1 MSIRSRTPSR
11 HDLGAHHL
19 FLVVVAAFILNALLV
34 LGDFIET
41 RWALLPAQISL
52 ELAAPL
58 VLAAVLPRLGVRFGS
73 VPQWLLATLLLGLIL
88 LRIADIVVPWSFGR
102 NFNAAVDLKYLPFFI
117 GLLRGSLNPALFIT
131 LATAAL
137 IFLLVALALLRWS
150 IGVMASVGAAVR
162 LRAFLVVALLAASTY
177 AATPPRYDLGAFPFG
192 SAVAEAAWR
201 NARYVWD
208 AKGFSDRYLAQINA
222 AIAVLPQSPDMTA
235 LKRRNVLLMFAES
248 YGAITFT
255 DPTLAETLNPV
266 RSRFEESARAA
277 GYHMYSSMLNSPIT
291 GGGSWMAH
299 ATMTTGV
306 RIDTQPLYDVLLTT
320 AAPTLGRFL
329 RNQGYRAVVAVPRI
343 RQPWPESAFFYFDA
357 VLNDAAFA
365 YAGPRFSWETIPD
378 QFVLEQVH
386 AREIAPASRPL
397 FLQYILSNSHLPFDS
412 APPVVEDGRT
422 IGDGRIYSGLSFE
435 EFAPPAGQIFENKRG
450 YGATIRYVLE
460 SINNYLVNRLADDS
474 LIIILGDHQPPL
486 TIAAATRSKAV
497 PIHVLSRDPALL
509 EPFQRAGYSA
519 GMTPPATV
527 ADVGMESFLSWFLDS
542 YSSRSDSASVAIDAS
557 HNSHGR

>member
-1 MSIRSRTPSR
+1 MTVRTRTPSR
-11 HDLGAHHL
+11 PDFEARDLVAAI
-19 FLVVVAAFILNALLV
+19 VAAFILNATLV
-34 LGDFIET
+34 LGDFIES

-52 ELAAPL
+52 ELLGLLAL
-58 VLAAVLPRLGVRFGS
+58 VTALRRWNIRFS
-73 VPQWLLATLLLGLIL
+73 DALQWLLAALLLCLIL
-88 LRIADIVVPWSFGR
+88 LRLADIVVPWSFGR
-102 NFNAAVDLKYLPFFI
+102 NFNVAVDMKYLPFFI
-117 GLLRGSLNPALFIT
+117 GLLHGSLNPALFIT

-162 LRAFLVVALLAASTY
+162 LRAFLVVALLAAPAY
-177 AATPPRYDLGAFPFG
+177 AATPPRYDLGANPFG

-235 LKRRNVLLMFAES
+235 LKGRNVLLMFAES

-255 DPTLAETLNPV
+255 DPTLAEILNPV

-277 GYHMYSSMLNSPIT
+277 GYHIYSSMLNSPIT

-299 ATMTTGV
+299 ATMTAGV

-343 RQPWPESAFFYFDA
+343 QQPWPESAFFSFDA

-365 YAGPRFSWETIPD
+365 YAGRRFSWETIPD

-386 AREIAPASRPL
+386 AREIAQAEKPL
-397 FLQYILSNSHLPFDS
+397 FIQYVLSSSHLPFDS
-412 APPVVEDGRT
+412 APPVIEDGRT
-422 IGDGRIYSGLSFE
+422 LGDGRIYNTLGFE
-435 EFAPPAGQIFENKRG
+435 EFPPPAQVFDNQRG
-450 YGATIRYVLE
+450 YVATIRYVLDAI
-460 SINNYLVNRLADDS
+460 SNYLVKRLADDS
-474 LIIILGDHQPPL
+474 LIIVIGDHQPPL
-486 TIAAATRSKAV
+486 TIAAASRNKAV

-509 EPFQRAGYSA
+509 EPFRQAGYVA
-519 GMTPPATV
+519 GMTPPATTT
-527 ADVGMESFLSWFLDS
+527 DVGMEAFLSWFLTS
-542 YSSRSDSASVAIDAS
+542 YSSSSGSASIAFDRLHS
-557 HNSHGR
+557 RHGR